1 MMKKTCFLIDLV
13 SEVEREESFSDLQ
26 NQTVSRGYTLI
37 HLPNHFLI
45 LFALI
50 AACQATPAL
59 LHHPAVVGTGASSQY
74 RSQDNFGNYNFGYDE
89 GHLTEEPSEKNLE
102 MPMDPAHTAIN
113 KAGVVV
119 APAASAIAYAPAHP
133 VAYAAPAHPVAYAAP
148 AHPVAYAAPAPIA
161 YAGHNLVAHAPI
173 AYAGHHL
180 AAPITDSHTII
191 KLKKI
196 TKVFN
201 FLYMAKVYSYKN
213 A

>member
-1 MMKKTCFLIDLV
+1 MGF
-13 SEVEREESFSDLQ
+13 
-26 NQTVSRGYTLI
+26 NY
-37 HLPNHFLI
+37 FLI
-45 LFALI
+45 LFALV

-89 GHLTEEPSEKNLE
+89 GHLTGGTFRKESGDAHGNVAGSYGLRDADGRVRIVNYVADAAGFRADIKTNEPGVEPK
-102 MPMDPAHTAIN
+102 DPAHTAIN

-161 YAGHNLVAHAPI
+161 YAGHNLVAHAPM

-180 AAPITDSHTII
+180 AAPHHG
-191 KLKKI
+191 
-196 TKVFN
+196 FA
-201 FLYMAKVYSYKN
+201 YHY
-213 A
+213 